1 MLDPPSV
8 EQRVCLNRLASGHNV
23 VVRAQAGAGKTTVF
37 LHSAA
42 AWLSSHPDAHVLIVC
57 YNVNLRTA
65 TEKRLNRLG
74 LQERVHASTIHS
86 LAGKLFGTCIGDTM
100 TLQKYMRGT
109 YACTLPAPY
118 SLVLVDEAQD
128 LTPLMLSVINT
139 LAKMTPVQ
147 FMVVGD
153 ARQEIYGFTHESRLE
168 LLMHPQT
175 CLRDNGL
182 PWSECRLLESYRI
195 TPPTALFLNEMLRHP
210 DEDGIIGVNM
220 SSQAVRPRY
229 IIGDAHTGDGI
240 DHVIHEMLQLYR
252 PDQIAILAPSVKNTA
267 YGCARIAAMLSE
279 RVIGIAIHTSH
290 KQRADV
296 SEEMLQGKLVIS
308 TYHNFKGDERD
319 CVIVLG
325 VDERQQRRD
334 GYPRRGGVP
343 VVRTALHVACTRAR
357 ERLILFHQYDVPA
370 YPSIDLQRL
379 GQFADITKTRPFRP
393 TPLAP
398 LRFGM
403 IIRDMEWI
411 TEFASE
417 ETLDQLVSLLTV
429 EGPEHLGPP
438 INARP
443 ANTVCMGPGLLEDVS
458 CYFPMAIL
466 SAVERHRAH
475 QASRMERTVHTVHIP
490 TVSHM
495 ERQVAGA
502 VRNPTDLPPL
512 YRDAH
517 AKAVKHEAPN
527 GPRGWLVLSALYN
540 NTVTHKFR
548 HELRQLR
555 HFDWVGPAEIEYFQ
569 RCVQTLIS
577 ATERHEHGDF
587 FGPFKRECAAMK
599 TRLKGT
605 LTYCSVTGDDRYMPW
620 QISFDTEPTEHDL
633 LSVAVSMWLCHTRFG
648 RIFCVP
654 RNTVYRVSV
663 ESDQALCAFVSHIL
677 AVKRSL
683 EIHAADSD
691 DDDADTSIPF
701 SELI

>member
-1 MLDPPSV
+1 MLNSLSA
-8 EQRVCLNRLASGHNV
+8 EQRVCLNKLALGHNV

-42 AWLSSHPDAHVLIVC
+42 AWLSSRPDAYVLIVC

-65 TEKRLNRLG
+65 TEKRLSRLG
-74 LQERVHASTIHS
+74 LQDRVHASTVHS

-100 TLQKYMRGT
+100 TLQKYMRGSC
-109 YACTLPAPY
+109 ARTLPAPY
-118 SLVLVDEAQD
+118 SLILIDEAQD
-128 LTPLMLSVINT
+128 LTPLMLSVINAVAE
-139 LAKMTPVQ
+139 LAPVR

-168 LLMHPQT
+168 VLLHPQA

-252 PDQIAILAPSVKNTA
+252 PDQIAILAPSVTDTA

-279 RVIGIAIHTSH
+279 RVIGIAIYTTH
-290 KQRADV
+290 KQRAEV

-308 TYHNFKGDERD
+308 TYHGFKGDERD

-357 ERLILFHQYDVPA
+357 ERLVLFHQHDVPA
-370 YPSIDLQRL
+370 YPSIDLRRL
-379 GQFADITKTRPFRP
+379 GHFADITETRPYRP
-393 TPLAP
+393 RPLAP
-398 LRFGM
+398 LAFGM
-403 IIRDMEWI
+403 IVRKMRWI
-411 TEFASE
+411 TDFASE
-417 ETLDQLVSLLTV
+417 ETLDQLANLLTV
-429 EGPEHLGPP
+429 EGPEHMGPP
-438 INARP
+438 IGARP
-443 ANTVCMGPGLLEDVS
+443 ANAVRMGPGLLEDVS

-466 SAVERHRAH
+466 SAVERHRARH
-475 QASRMERTVHTVHIP
+475 PRQA
-490 TVSHM
+490 SHM
-495 ERQVAGA
+495 ERNVVSA
-502 VRNPTDLPPL
+502 VRNPNDLPPL
-512 YRDAH
+512 FRDAY
-517 AKAVKHEAPN
+517 AKAVARQAPD
-527 GPRGWLVLSALYN
+527 GPRGWLVLSALYS
-540 NTVTHKFR
+540 NTVTHQFR

-555 HFDWVGPAEIEYFQ
+555 HFDWVGAAEIDYFQ
-569 RCVQTLIS
+569 RCVQTLLS
-577 ATERHEHGDF
+577 ATHRHEQCDF
-587 FGPFKRECAAMK
+587 FGCVKRECAAMK
-599 TRLKGT
+599 TRIEGT
-605 LTYCSVTGDDRYMPW
+605 LTYCSVTGEDRYMSW
-620 QISFDTEPTEHDL
+620 QISFATEPTEHDL
-633 LSVAVSMWLCHTRFG
+633 LSAAVSMWLCHSRFG

-654 RNTVYRVSV
+654 RNTVHRVSV

-683 EIHAADSD
+683 EIHAAENENIS
-691 DDDADTSIPF
+691 DDDADMSVPF